1 LYKKNF
7 LIKVASISKSISNI
21 SFSDKIEHKINDL
34 VDKVEEFERV
44 LKAYEQT
51 KLPNQTLSSIQ
62 PIIERVRTSIGSRT
76 NTSIEQ
82 KKNFI
87 QKLCESLQ
95 SYHDSTLSS
104 ALSFFDN
111 SQTEIN
117 SIKVNVKN
125 FLNSAQLFGST

>member
-1 LYKKNF
+1 MYKKNF

-51 KLPNQTLSSIQ
+51 KLPNQTLSNIK
-62 PIIERVRTSIGSRT
+62 PIIERIKTSVGSRT
-76 NTSIEQ
+76 NTSVEQ
-82 KKNFI
+82 KKIFI

-95 SYHDSTLSS
+95 SYHDSTLAS
-104 ALSFFDN
+104 ALSFFDD
-111 SQTEIN
+111 SKVQIN
-117 SIKVNVKN
+117 SIK
-125 FLNSAQLFGST
+125 